1 MAHTVLTQCTG
12 DGGVVHEDQEFKV
25 ILLFRKSALFQKKRK
40 GRRSGKRG
48 QEGRNEGTD
57 GGKRKKMPVTSIK
70 IREFLAVFCPLNFT

>member
-1 MAHTVLTQCTG
+1 MHIVACVCPTHTHT
-12 DGGVVHEDQEFKV
+12 K
-25 ILLFRKSALFQKKRK
+25 K